1 MSESRVT
8 IEERTHTNV
17 EKTMPSTRLVTG
29 FSLYGMVH
37 VMAAFTDFVVHAGAC
52 EQ

>member
-1 MSESRVT
+1 MEKDDAFT
-8 IEERTHTNV
+8 IGD
-17 EKTMPSTRLVTG
+17 RL
-29 FSLYGMVH
+29 SLFGMVY